1 MCIRDRRYRAPD
13 EDLRGEA
20 PGDEGSKIQEP
31 LYQDGVSMTRG
42 SRAPARHSRYLEAV
56 ERCISESPRVYS
68 VCGLQGTLFELVGGQ
83 IYRNRSDAFIKSVL
97 SSSDTESAIR
107 ISKPQHISRG
117 LAGSYFSDLEETSV
131 MIQIDII
138 SRRGDDFCDE
148 LLQII
153 ESLFFDA
160 IEHEMDGMLYCIDV
174 ERLEGRDAYSD
185 PDLEASH
192 AVLTVYGHYREFLVA
207 EG

>member
-1 MCIRDRRYRAPD
+1 
-13 EDLRGEA
+13 
-20 PGDEGSKIQEP
+20 
-31 LYQDGVSMTRG
+31 MTRG
-42 SRAPARHSRYLEAV
+42 GRAPARHSRYLEAV
-56 ERCISESPRVYS
+56 ERCISESTRVYS

-97 SSSDTESAIR
+97 ASSATESAIR

-117 LAGSYFSDLEETSV
+117 LAGSYFSSLEETSV
-131 MIQIDII
+131 VIQIDII

-148 LLQII
+148 LLLIL
-153 ESLFFDA
+153 ESMLFDA
-160 IEHEMDGMLYCIDV
+160 VEHEIDGELYYIDV
-174 ERLEGRDAYSD
+174 DRLEARDAYAD

-207 EG
+207 GI